1 MDCICDRVIQNREFL
16 LLESLCAMDFFR
28 QPQGTS
34 KLSPR
39 TNGSQVFRLLV
50 QALALRMD
58 VARGKEL
65 QIAQLIVL
73 KAFRGVISL
82 KATSSAV
89 GSSRRTPPNPATSN
103 QLCYA
108 ALLTQHFQNI
118 IRDGSLAIRES
129 LLFFKQEL
137 QLLLSQIAIKSV
149 RIQLIWIAIQLASTY
164 QVWPPETILVHL
176 QREVRDAYASH
187 SSLNDNDDEVASSTG
202 SASFD
207 DGRLGGDGVCDRQ
220 ESSSLTQSLEEM
232 GTLRATVD
240 CLRVMTLAQP
250 QYESQF
256 TQLLDQ
262 AIVHARSLSSFAS
275 LGTHM

>member
-1 MDCICDRVIQNREFL
+1 
-16 LLESLCAMDFFR
+16 MDFFR

-50 QALALRMD
+50 QALALKMD
-58 VARGKEL
+58 AARGKEL

-73 KAFRGVISL
+73 MAFRGVISL
-82 KATSSAV
+82 KAANSAV
-89 GSSRRTPPNPATSN
+89 SSSRRTPLNPATSN

-108 ALLTQHFQNI
+108 ALLTQHFQNV
-118 IRDGSLAIRES
+118 IRDGALAIRES

-137 QLLLSQIAIKSV
+137 QMLLSQISIKSV

-187 SSLNDNDDEVASSTG
+187 SNINESEDEAVGFTV

-207 DGRLGGDGVCDRQ
+207 DGRLGGDGVCNSQ

-232 GTLRATVD
+232 GTLRATGD
-240 CLRVMTLAQP
+240 CLRVMSSAQP

-256 TQLLDQ
+256 TQLFEQ
-262 AIVHARSLSSFAS
+262 AVVHSRSLTSFFS

>member
-1 MDCICDRVIQNREFL
+1 
-16 LLESLCAMDFFR
+16 MDFFR

-50 QALALRMD
+50 QALALRSD
-58 VARGKEL
+58 TCKEL

-73 KAFRGVISL
+73 KAFRGVISI
-82 KATSSAV
+82 KMASSAV
-89 GSSRRTPPNPATSN
+89 GSSRRTPLVPASSN

-118 IRDGSLAIRES
+118 LQDGLLAIRES
-129 LLFFKQEL
+129 LQFFRQEL
-137 QLLLSQIAIKSV
+137 QMLLSQIPIKSV
-149 RIQLIWIAIQLASTY
+149 RIQLIWIAIQLASRY

-176 QREVRDAYASH
+176 QREVQDAYASH
-187 SSLNDNDDEVASSTG
+187 SSLNENEDEAVGSTS

-220 ESSSLTQSLEEM
+220 ESSSLTQSLDEM

-240 CLRVMTLAQP
+240 CLRVMNASQP

-262 AIVHARSLSSFAS
+262 IVAHSRSLTSFSS
-275 LGTHM
+275 LGAHM